1 MRFALHALSA
11 LNNALERAITV
22 YSALLV
28 AGMVLILFGGA
39 ITRYV
44 TGIGFNTFLELP
56 PMLMPWLVFP
66 LTGMLMRGSSHISV
80 DYLPEQLGPRGRRI
94 LRIAVLGI
102 ATAAGVVFCYAGF
115 QATSLFRMVG
125 QMTEMEWEFPIW
137 WIYLSFPVG
146 FAILTL
152 FSFEGLLRAA
162 LGEDPEPRPAAP
174 LDRDA

>member
-1 MRFALHALSA
+1 MHLALRTLSA
-11 LNNALERAITV
+11 VNSVLERVIIV
-22 YSALLV
+22 CSALLV
-28 AGMVLILFGGA
+28 AAMVLILFGGA

-56 PMLMPWLVFP
+56 PMLMPWLIFP
-66 LTGMLMRGSSHISV
+66 LTGVLMRGTSHISV
-80 DYLPEQLGPRGRRI
+80 DYLPEKLAPRRRRM
-94 LRIAVLGI
+94 LRVVVLGI
-102 ATAAGVVFCYAGF
+102 GAAAGVVFCYAGF

-152 FSFEGLLRAA
+152 FSLEGLLRAV
-162 LGEDPEPRPAAP
+162 LDEEPEPRPAAP